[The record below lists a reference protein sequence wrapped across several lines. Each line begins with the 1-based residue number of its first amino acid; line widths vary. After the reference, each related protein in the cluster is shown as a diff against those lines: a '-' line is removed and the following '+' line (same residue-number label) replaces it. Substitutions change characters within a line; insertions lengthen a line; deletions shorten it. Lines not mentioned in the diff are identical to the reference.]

1 MAAGHEDTFHHVRD
15 FPYFELPQWLG
26 GRYDLPLIDLFGYQL
41 QLTKFMVLEVVA
53 GVLALLIFGTL
64 ALKLRSGKPVRGAWW
79 NFWETLV
86 LFIRDDVVRPTIGDG
101 GHHGHEE
108 FLTKEGLLPVG
119 EPHGDLHG
127 THGHTHAP
135 SAHGNGGHAAAVAY
149 GSHPA
154 DKFLPFICTCFFFIL
169 FCNLLGMIPWL
180 GSPTG
185 NINVTGALAICAFA
199 FMLINGSKALGPV
212 GFWKAQ
218 VPDMDVPGPLKYFL
232 VPLVWLIEVAGL
244 FIKHSVLAIR
254 LFANIMAGHTVLGV
268 LLAFIVGAAGTS
280 LFYPVMA
287 GSVFGQVFVS
297 FLELLFAF
305 IQAYVF
311 AFLATVFVSMAVHPH

>member
-1 MAAGHEDTFHHVRD
+1 
-15 FPYFELPQWLG
+15 
-26 GRYDLPLIDLFGYQL
+26 
-41 QLTKFMVLEVVA
+41 
-53 GVLALLIFGTL
+53 
-64 ALKLRSGKPVRGAWW
+64 
-79 NFWETLV
+79 
-86 LFIRDDVVRPTIGDG
+86 
-101 GHHGHEE
+101 
-108 FLTKEGLLPVG
+108 
-119 EPHGDLHG
+119 
-127 THGHTHAP
+127 
-135 SAHGNGGHAAAVAY
+135 
-149 GSHPA
+149 
-154 DKFLPFICTCFFFIL
+154 
-169 FCNLLGMIPWL
+169 
-180 GSPTG
+180 
-185 NINVTGALAICAFA
+185 
-199 FMLINGSKALGPV
+199 
-212 GFWKAQ
+212 
-218 VPDMDVPGPLKYFL
+218 MDVPGPLKYFL

>member
-1 MAAGHEDTFHHVRD
+1 MAAGHDDTFHHVRD
-15 FPYFELPQWLG
+15 ANYFELPTWLG
-26 GRYDLPLIDLFGYQL
+26 GQYELPKIPIFGYEL

-53 GVLALLIFGTL
+53 GVLALLIFGAL
-64 ALKLRSGKPVRGAWW
+64 ALKLRSGKPLRGAWW

-108 FLTKEGLLPVG
+108 FLTHEGLIPVG
-119 EPHGDLHG
+119 EPHAE
-127 THGHTHAP
+127 HGHHHD
-135 SAHGNGGHAAAVAY
+135 SHGAKHVET

-185 NINVTGALAICAFA
+185 NINVTGALAITAFA
-199 FMLINGSKALGPV
+199 FMLYNGSKALGPV

-218 VPDMDVPGPLKYFL
+218 VPPMDVPGPLKYFL
-232 VPLVWLIEVAGL
+232 VPLVWFIEVAGL